1 LKGLLVDYSIKH
13 HFSCFPSFIKLNKP
27 EKPISTFWSLFP
39 CTSYDG
45 GAMPILDYQSIM
57 LPLLKLLGDRKEHHL
72 REVVDTLADQF
83 RLSEEERRE
92 PLPSGTKPVFENRV
106 GWAVTY
112 LRKAALLESTRRGH
126 FQITD
131 RGMAVIRESPAA
143 INVKFLDRFP
153 EFQEFRAIR
162 KKKPQSGSIQEG
174 EEERTPEESLESAY
188 QNLRNNLAGEIL
200 QQIKSSPPQLFE
212 RVVPDLLVKMGYG
225 GSRRDAAEAIGRVGD
240 EGIDGIIK
248 EDRLGLDT
256 IYIQA
261 KRWDNTVGRPEIQK
275 FAGALAGQRARKDIF
290 ITASNFS
297 KEAQDYISR
306 IDTKIILIDG
316 ETLAQYMIDYNVGVT
331 TVSNYEV
338 KKLDLDYFTEG

>member
-1 LKGLLVDYSIKH
+1 
-13 HFSCFPSFIKLNKP
+13 
-27 EKPISTFWSLFP
+27 
-39 CTSYDG
+39 
-45 GAMPILDYQSIM
+45 M
-57 LPLLKLLGDRKEHHL
+57 LPLLKLLGDREEHHF

-83 RLSEEERRE
+83 GLSEEERRE
-92 PLPSGTKPVFENRV
+92 PLPSGTQPLFYNRV
-106 GWAVTY
+106 GWARTY
-112 LRKAALLESTRRGH
+112 MKKAALLEFTGRGRN
-126 FQITD
+126 QITD
-131 RGMAVIRESPAA
+131 RGLEVLNENPAS
-143 INVKFLDRFP
+143 INIKFLERFP

-162 KKKPQSGSIQEG
+162 KEDKPLPPPKPGDP
-174 EEERTPEESLESAY
+174 TPEESLETAY

-200 QQIKSSPPQLFE
+200 LHIKSSPPQLFE
-212 RVVPDLLVKMGYG
+212 RVVLDLLVKMGYG

-275 FAGALAGQRARKDIF
+275 FAGALAGQRARKGIF

-306 IDTKIILIDG
+306 IETKIILIEG

-331 TVSNYEV
+331 TVSNYEI